1 MKQRRIF
8 VIEDDDIVR
17 DTVELLLQYK
27 GYKVLTSATGENVLE
42 RVEEFKPDLILT
54 DIFLGERD
62 GREICQCVKSNP
74 KTHHIPII
82 IMSGAAS
89 EIYNTIAGVGANDVV
104 LKPFDEQTLMSRVQR
119 QLTA

>member
-17 DTVELLLQYK
+17 DTVELLLRYK
-27 GYKVLTSATGENVLE
+27 GYQVITSATGRDVLE
-42 RVEEFKPDLILT
+42 RIEEFKPDLILT
-54 DIFLGERD
+54 DIFLGELD
-62 GREICQCVKSNP
+62 GREICQCVKNNP
-74 KTHHIPII
+74 KTNHIPII